1 MSSSQQVLDFIKR
14 NDGIVKLR
22 ELRHFPQQLL
32 NRLERNQSIEVV
44 KIDGDWQVRIN
55 SVFDK
60 KTSESPA
67 TINEKK
73 HQSESKHQSKS
84 TRKDCAQKPRT
95 QKRLTKIT
103 PQVAPNP
110 KPLRQRKPIQKKP
123 TTCAKPKKIRIKPK
137 RGYVYS
143 REKILNLLA
152 TSEKALTAREIGESG
167 LCGYKTSIYK
177 TLNRLIELG
186 DIVASSDKAKNRVFI
201 DKDRVHLLQIK
212 RTVRGR
218 EFVQMN
224 RNRVLSYI
232 KKEGR
237 ILKIA
242 DIVTATNIT
251 KKTAIRIVI
260 FWGEAGDL
268 TLIRDSERGN
278 RLHFVPSENAELVT
292 ELMQLNELSTA
303 NQVRKILESTNRGV
317 SIGDVLVAIGKGR
330 RNGGCYKYIKKL
342 FKQWGCKTY
351 RQGCGLYY
359 YLDGKI

>member
-1 MSSSQQVLDFIKR
+1 MSSPQQVLDFIKQ
-14 NDGIVKLR
+14 NDGVVKLR
-22 ELRHFPQQLL
+22 ELSHFPGQLL

-60 KTSESPA
+60 KINESPA
-67 TINEKK
+67 TINDEKP
-73 HQSESKHQSKS
+73 QSESKHQSES
-84 TRKDCAQKPRT
+84 T
-95 QKRLTKIT
+95 
-103 PQVAPNP
+103 QVAPDP
-110 KPLRQRKPIQKKP
+110 KPLRQRKSRQKKP
-123 TTCAKPKKIRIKPK
+123 ITCAKPREPK
-137 RGYVYS
+137 REYVYS

-167 LCGYKTSIYK
+167 LCGYRRSVYK

-201 DKDRVHLLQIK
+201 DKNRVHLLQFERIA
-212 RTVRGR
+212 RRR
-218 EFVQMN
+218 EFVQTY
-224 RNRVLSYI
+224 RNRVLNYI

-237 ILKIA
+237 ILEIA
-242 DIVTATNIT
+242 DIVAATNIT

-278 RLHFVPSENAELVT
+278 KLHFVPSGNPALVVQLMELD
-292 ELMQLNELSTA
+292 QQSTA
-303 NQVRKILESTNRGV
+303 NQARRILESSDRGV
-317 SIGDVLVAIGKGR
+317 SIGDVLVAMGKGR

-342 FKQWGCKTY
+342 FEQWGCKTY
-351 RQGCGLYY
+351 RQGRGLYY

>member
-1 MSSSQQVLDFIKR
+1 MSSAQQALEFIKR
-14 NDGIVKLR
+14 NNGVVKLR

-32 NRLERNQSIEVV
+32 ESLERNQSIEIV
-44 KIDGDWQVRIN
+44 KIDGDWQARIN
-55 SVFDK
+55 SVFDQ
-60 KTSESPA
+60 KTNESPI
-67 TINEKK
+67 TINANK
-73 HQSESKHQSKS
+73 HQESI
-84 TRKDCAQKPRT
+84 RKDCAQKPRT
-95 QKRLTKIT
+95 QRRQIKAT
-103 PQVAPNP
+103 PQVVPDP

-123 TTCAKPKKIRIKPK
+123 ITCAKPKKIKIKPK

-143 REKILNLLA
+143 KEKILNFLA
-152 TSEKALTAREIGESG
+152 TSEKALTAREIVESG
-167 LCGYKTSIYK
+167 LCGYKTSVYK

-186 DIVASSDKAKNRVFI
+186 DVVASSDKAKNRVFI
-201 DKDRVHLLQIK
+201 DKDRVHLLQVERI
-212 RTVRGR
+212 VRRR

-224 RNRVLSYI
+224 RNRVLNYI

-237 ILKIA
+237 ILEVA
-242 DIVTATNIT
+242 DVVAATNIT

-342 FKQWGCKTY
+342 FKQWGCKNY

-359 YLDGKI
+359 YLDQETK